1 MPTYFEK
8 DNLGRV
14 RDVLN
19 VLVEAPYFYR
29 DDDPELF
36 AYLRKHRA
44 EVARCFQE
52 LFGWELH
59 VDATAARLY
68 KARWHNRALRPT
80 QHDVFDLTRRDDCL
94 AFLLVLEHHEHLLE
108 RNNLGGDDATLPRFT
123 FGELFAYARDRL
135 RAVLGA
141 AAPDDEGVRKLLHGL
156 MPALL
161 RYRFVRELAAD
172 TEDRDRIAGDP
183 DLRIY
188 ESLPALHLYDVRAL
202 GPHALARTLASE
214 PAEAAEPADASEAGE
229 PADASEAGEEVVP

>member
-8 DNLGRV
+8 DNQARV

-29 DDDPELF
+29 EDDADLF
-36 AYLRKHRA
+36 GFLRKHRA
-44 EVARCFQE
+44 EIARFFE
-52 LFGWELH
+52 EMFGWELH

-68 KARWHNRALRPT
+68 KSRWHNRALRPT

-108 RNNLGGDDATLPRFT
+108 RDNVGADETVLPRFT

-135 RAVLGA
+135 RTELGE
-141 AAPDDEGVRKLLHGL
+141 AAPDDDAVRKLLHGL
-156 MPALL
+156 MPDLI
-161 RYRFVRELAAD
+161 RYRFLRELPAD
-172 TEDRDRIAGDP
+172 AEDRDRVGDDA

-188 ESLPALHLYDVRAL
+188 ESLPALHLYDVRAI
-202 GPHALARTLASE
+202 GPHALARALA
-214 PAEAAEPADASEAGE
+214 ADPEVAS
-229 PADASEAGEEVVP
+229 

>member
-8 DNLGRV
+8 DNQARV

-29 DDDPELF
+29 EDDPDLF
-36 AYLRKHRA
+36 GFLRKHRA
-44 EVARCFQE
+44 EIARFFQE
-52 LFGWELH
+52 MFGWELH

-108 RNNLGGDDATLPRFT
+108 RDNVGADEAALPRFT

-135 RAVLGA
+135 RAELGD
-141 AAPDDEGVRKLLHGL
+141 AAPDDDALRKLLRGL
-156 MPALL
+156 MPDLL
-161 RYRFVRELAAD
+161 RYRFLRELAAD
-172 TEDRDRIAGDP
+172 AEDQVRIDDDP

-188 ESLPALHLYDVRAL
+188 ESLPALHLYDVRAI
-202 GPHALARTLASE
+202 GPHALARVLAADSVE
-214 PAEAAEPADASEAGE
+214 EAAS
-229 PADASEAGEEVVP
+229 